1 MTSETPPSEKPKS
14 NAGWNIHAV
23 IDRLDTIALFV
34 ASSLIAICA
43 SIYYYR
49 LELPDDKFLTFASF
63 VSIIGVILFCYK
75 WVQKQVL
82 KGMTDNVME
91 AIKTGFEEQNKK
103 LDKFGDKLDK
113 FGERLDKFGSEL
125 SDVKSDVSNLRGRY
139 GKEEKDS
146 TKKTETDS

>member
-1 MTSETPPSEKPKS
+1 MTSETPPSEKSKS

-91 AIKTGFEEQNKK
+91 AINAGFEKQNKK
-103 LDKFGDKLDK
+103 IDVV
-113 FGERLDKFGSEL
+113 ET
-125 SDVKSDVSNLRGRY
+125 DVKTLLREVAYLRGRFE
-139 GKEEKDS
+139 KEEKDS